1 MAYLG
6 NQPKDPISVST
17 TAPSNP
23 KNGAVWFNSALGET
37 FVYYDDGDTAQWVQT
52 NPSGQQGPIGPTG
65 PAGANGE
72 VLRTELD
79 AYLQVA
85 NSTSFAT
92 SSQLDNYL
100 QVANSSSG
108 TTVYSAISDL
118 PLSGN
123 ESGAQAYVSGTNRLY
138 LWTGTGW
145 YNIALINTQP
155 SLSGASASYTLNTD
169 GSNTVVTLTSTD
181 PEGLPISFT
190 ASHSGLGVG
199 ANAIATVTQSNNI
212 FTFTPTTNTS
222 LGGTFTS
229 TFTAS
234 DGVNL
239 AVANSSFT
247 LTFVVPLVSNSNYT
261 HALFTPQVSTDSL
274 DNKTILDSSSSNR
287 TITNSGSVV
296 QYGYSPFRAGGYSL
310 YFDGATDSIS
320 YPQSSSFDF
329 GTGDFTLECWFW
341 PEGTQATN
349 APLFSSRTTTIA
361 PNSGGFEL
369 RDNGSGAMFV
379 QARPYG
385 NSSDFLINNSSPTS
399 YTANAWNH
407 FAVVRNGNILS
418 LYLNGSSTGSATLA
432 SNDQLGGSNITFCTG
447 YVSPL
452 GSLKG
457 YVADFRV
464 VKGTAVYTS
473 TFTPPTERLTA
484 ISGTSLLTGH
494 LPHIADGS
502 TNGHTITVNNNVRT
516 EAWTPF
522 NKLPYS
528 ASVNGGSFY
537 LNGGSYVQ
545 SPAFGDNSTTWTVEC
560 WIRPRRY
567 YSGSGHFDRVWSS
580 GTSLGDSILVNLDQT
595 TGAPTL
601 RVNDSVTIT
610 SSSGIQLNAWYHVA
624 LVCNGS
630 STTMYLNGTS
640 VGSVA
645 SAYTFSSRIFR
656 VGTLD
661 ATQGYFYGHVTDM
674 RVVLGSAVYTSNF
687 TPPTAPLTAI
697 TNTSLLLNGTNAGV
711 FDKSS
716 VVGTHDI
723 YAGIES
729 STTQT
734 KFNSTSIRF
743 DGTGYIRMH
752 FGLNARRIYTA
763 DFTLEAW
770 VYRDVQNAAHMI
782 FASGANP
789 GTNIPG
795 FNFLIDSDN
804 ELKFINNSITTSS
817 SGLNF
822 PASTWKHVAVA
833 RDYNQV
839 RMFVDGTLVATYVSN
854 WSMTDG
860 TMRIGTNSGSNSK
873 FSGYMD
879 DIRITYGLARYTA
892 NFTPPTAALDG

>member
-1 MAYLG
+1 MAI
-6 NQPKDPISVST
+6 NF
-17 TAPSNP
+17 PSNP
-23 KNGAVWFNSALGET
+23 SN
-37 FVYYDDGDTAQWVQT
+37 GDTH
-52 NPSGQQGPIGPTG
+52 
-65 PAGANGE
+65 AGF
-72 VLRTELD
+72 T
-79 AYLQVA
+79 Y
-85 NSTSFAT
+85 NSTVGAWESTASNPVTQAT
-92 SSQLDNYL
+92 LDGYL

-169 GSNTVVTLTSTD
+169 GSNTVVTLASTD

-190 ASHSGLGVG
+190 VSHSGLGVG

-222 LGGTFTS
+222 LAGTFSS

-247 LTFVVPLVSNSNYT
+247 LSFVVPLVSNSNYT

-274 DNKTILDSSSSNR
+274 DNQTILDSSSSNR

-310 YFDGATDSIS
+310 YFDGTGDYI
-320 YPQSSSFDF
+320 YPPSSSTLAV
-329 GTGDFTLECWFW
+329 GTGSFTLEFW
-341 PEGTQATN
+341 MYATAISN
-349 APLFSSRTTTIA
+349 AQNIFDTRNT
-361 PNSGGFEL
+361 GGFTVNLSSSKLGFYDE
-369 RDNGSGAMFV
+369 NGASYVFQTSV
-379 QARPYG
+379 
-385 NSSDFLINNSSPTS
+385 LNNNQW
-399 YTANAWNH
+399 YHVAI
-407 FAVVRNGNILS
+407 VRNGS
-418 LYLNGSSTGSATLA
+418 SATLYIDGTSVA
-432 SNDQLGGSNITFCTG
+432 TATDNANYTNTVATIGARYSRDQQYFTG
-447 YVSPL
+447 YL
-452 GSLKG
+452 
-457 YVADFRV
+457 ADVRL
-464 VKGTAVYTS
+464 VKGGAVYTS
-473 TFTPPTERLTA
+473 AFTPPTERLTS
-484 ISGTSLLTGH
+484 IINTSILTGH
-494 LPHIADGS
+494 LPYIADGS
-502 TNGHTITVNNNVRT
+502 TNSHAITINGNVRT

-522 NKLPYS
+522 DKLPYS
-528 ASVNGGSFY
+528 ASVNGGSLY
-537 LNGGSYVQ
+537 LNGSNYVQ

-560 WIRPRRY
+560 WIRPIQY

-580 GTSLGDSILVNLDQT
+580 GTSLGDSILINLNQT

-661 ATQGYFYGHVTDM
+661 GTQGYFKGHVGDM
-674 RVVLGSAVYTSNF
+674 RVVLGSAVYTTSF

-743 DGTGYIRMH
+743 DGSGYIRMH
-752 FGLNARRIYTA
+752 FGLNVRRIYTA

-833 RDYNQV
+833 RDYDQV

-860 TMRIGTNSGSNSK
+860 TMRIGTQSSSSFK